1 MFKTLV
7 SPSLLAANFGCL
19 SNDIEMVNNSDADWF
34 HVDVMDGNFVPN
46 ISFGFPVIEAI
57 KKHAKKPLDVHLMI
71 QNADLYIERFKN
83 SGADIITV
91 HYEAC
96 PHLHRT
102 LQAIKST
109 GCKAGISLNP
119 HTPVNCLANII
130 TDADMVLLMT
140 VNPGYGGQKFIE
152 SSYKKIAELKNLI
165 NQTNSNTIIQV
176 DGGVTLNNAAGLV
189 NAGVN
194 CLVAGSAIFGSANPA
209 KTITMLKNIV

>member
-19 SNDIEMVNNSDADWF
+19 ANDIEMVNNSDADWF